1 MQWLQ
6 HPKQSNVDNLNNGKR
21 EASRHFRNKK
31 KEYLKAEIEEL
42 ETNSKIKYI
51 RDFYMDISD
60 FKKDYQHRTNI
71 VKDETSDLDTDS
83 LRILARWRNHF
94 SQLFSVRGVKIVR
107 QAELHTAEPLVSEP
121 SAFEVEV
128 AIEKLKR
135 NKSPV
140 LIKSQ

>member
-6 HPKQSNVDNLNNGKR
+6 DANQSNVDNLNNVSY

-31 KEYLKAEIEEL
+31 KEYLKAETEEI

-94 SQLFSVRGVKIVR
+94 TQLLNVHGDNDVR
-107 QAELHTAEPLVSEP
+107 QTEVHTAEPLLPKP

-128 AIEKLKR
+128 AVEKLK
-135 NKSPV
+135 
-140 LIKSQ
+140 